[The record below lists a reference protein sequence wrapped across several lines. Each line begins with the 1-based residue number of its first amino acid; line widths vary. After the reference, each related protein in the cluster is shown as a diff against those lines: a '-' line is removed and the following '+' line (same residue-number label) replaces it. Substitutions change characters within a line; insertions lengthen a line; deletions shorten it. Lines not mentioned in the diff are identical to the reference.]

1 MRGAVPR
8 ATRPRMAVLSA
19 VHAHP
24 YAGTDSL
31 VGAARGHLPG
41 VSHQAA
47 YDSLRALTATSPVRR
62 VQPSGSVARYESRA
76 GDNHHHVG
84 CRSCGAVAGVDCA
97 VDRAVGEA
105 PCLAASGDR
114 GFSIDEA
121 EVICWGLC
129 TGCSPH
135 AVADRP

>member
-1 MRGAVPR
+1 MTTALDFRQALRGAVLR

-24 YAGTDSL
+24 RAGTDSL
-31 VGAARGHLPG
+31 
-41 VSHQAA
+41 
-47 YDSLRALTATSPVRR
+47 
-62 VQPSGSVARYESRA
+62 
-76 GDNHHHVG
+76 
-84 CRSCGAVAGVDCA
+84 
-97 VDRAVGEA
+97 VGEA